1 MNLHSIDKSLYQQRY
16 KRVAIGLAVSLA
28 VLALSFSTILIAL
41 FGSPESGSNTALNA
55 AGVLVALAVILI
67 ALQKLKHRPYFE
79 EVAYVWA
86 LKQELNHIN
95 RHIHKIKA
103 AAEQGDANAMII
115 LNFSYEG
122 SEQLW
127 QLDDNTLVMDELR
140 GWKADLEQL
149 KQRFNVEV
157 SLEDYHRELLRNY

>member
-1 MNLHSIDKSLYQQRY
+1 MHLQPINKSLYQHRY

-41 FGSPESGSNTALNA
+41 FGNSESGGNTGLNVI
-55 AGVLVALAVILI
+55 GVALAVAILVT
-67 ALQKLKHRPYFE
+67 ALQKLKHKPYFE

-103 AAEQGDANAMII
+103 AAQQGDANAMVV
-115 LNFSYEG
+115 LNFSYAG

-127 QLDDNTLVMDELR
+127 QLDDNTLVMEDLCS
-140 GWKADLEQL
+140 WKTDLEEL
-149 KQRFNVEV
+149 KQRFNVET